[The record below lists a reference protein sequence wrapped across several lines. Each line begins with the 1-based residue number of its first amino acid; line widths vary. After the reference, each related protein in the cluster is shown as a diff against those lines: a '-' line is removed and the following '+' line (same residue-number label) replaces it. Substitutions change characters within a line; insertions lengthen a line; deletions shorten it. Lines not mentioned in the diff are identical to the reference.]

1 MGGNIAVKL
10 LQVVIGFLLAYV
22 ISGYIVTAM
31 VTGTAT
37 GDVLITT
44 LWQLILAAGGMM
56 LLVNTVF
63 KEAQ

>member
-63 KEAQ
+63 KEAM